1 MAATYPPRKNA
12 WYPWRA
18 SVSTYRWSSA
28 SVATLGSCGR
38 TFTQAMR
45 RACSKRT
52 ARDVQVGVQ
61 GEPLVTRQ
69 AENRDRRQCHDDQTA
84 GMGRVAA
91 TAFVGT
97 NQTKKAGTE
106 IVPPWRICSS
116 HSVSMTV
123 VSAPGSNISAGAEQQ
138 RVQLA
143 RTNTTGHAYSAK
155 RTPSGSPR

>member
-1 MAATYPPRKNA
+1 MLEEDTVGPSLSCQGQRQCDSLCIDSGRKGHLEA
-12 WYPWRA
+12 
-18 SVSTYRWSSA
+18 VI
-28 SVATLGSCGR
+28 
-38 TFTQAMR
+38 
-45 RACSKRT
+45 

-123 VSAPGSNISAGAEQQ
+123 VSAPGSNISAGAERQ

-143 RTNTTGHAYSAK
+143 RTNTTGHAYSAN